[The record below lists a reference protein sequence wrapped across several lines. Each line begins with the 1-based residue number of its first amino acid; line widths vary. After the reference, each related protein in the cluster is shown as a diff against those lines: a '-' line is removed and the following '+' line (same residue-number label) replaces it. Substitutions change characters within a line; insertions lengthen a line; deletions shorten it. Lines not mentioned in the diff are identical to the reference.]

1 MQLTPGIAII
11 AANKW
16 YLALHVLMPACVTF
30 QILDGQS
37 LAKLGSLVAG
47 LNSSTVRNLPPE
59 VILEA
64 IKLPEFVQQM
74 ATLPSPLKMAFV
86 EKVKLFFS
94 SSGVIN

>member
-1 MQLTPGIAII
+1 
-11 AANKW
+11 
-16 YLALHVLMPACVTF
+16 MPACITF

-47 LNSSTVRNLPPE
+47 LNSSTLRSLSPE

-74 ATLPSPLKMAFV
+74 VTLPSALKRTFV

-94 SSGVIN
+94 SGVIN

>member
-1 MQLTPGIAII
+1 
-11 AANKW
+11 
-16 YLALHVLMPACVTF
+16 MPACITF

-47 LNSSTVRNLPPE
+47 LNSSTLRNLSPE

-64 IKLPEFVQQM
+64 IKLPEFVEQM
-74 ATLPSPLKMAFV
+74 MTLPSALKMTFV

-94 SSGVIN
+94 SGVIH